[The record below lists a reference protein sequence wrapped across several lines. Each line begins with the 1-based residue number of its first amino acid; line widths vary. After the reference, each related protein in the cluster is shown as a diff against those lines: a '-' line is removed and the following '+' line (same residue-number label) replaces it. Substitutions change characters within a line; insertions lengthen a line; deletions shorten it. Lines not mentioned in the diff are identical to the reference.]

1 MADKS
6 KNITPPSG
14 GVFQNF
20 TDRIRLILR
29 LMTDARVNPLVKLLP
44 LGAML
49 YLLVPDLAPG
59 PLDDALILW
68 LGSTVFVELCPIP
81 VVTEH
86 EEAIRK
92 IIAGEWKDPD
102 KDDVIDADA
111 RDLDR

>member
-6 KNITPPSG
+6 KNITPPNG
-14 GVFQNF
+14 GVFQSF

-29 LMTDARVNPLVKLLP
+29 LMADARVNPLVKLLP

-68 LGSTVFVELCPIP
+68 LGSTVFVELCPLP
-81 VVTEH
+81 VVAEH

-102 KDDVIDADA
+102 QGDVIDADA
-111 RDLDR
+111 RDIK